1 MPFLMFVIFHNTKC
15 AHMEVCPLYTAEWEK
30 RKLQDSMY
38 NMNQLKRL
46 CMQFIHTYILYS
58 KQGKRGFL
66 FYISLHY
73 FKFFYEGHLLFWHFF
88 LKSNEDLVHM
98 VWEESW
104 GRL

>member
-38 NMNQLKRL
+38 SVNQLKRL

-58 KQGKRGFL
+58 KLREKGDFYFTYLCTTLSFL
-66 FYISLHY
+66 
-73 FKFFYEGHLLFWHFF
+73 
-88 LKSNEDLVHM
+88 
-98 VWEESW
+98 
-104 GRL
+104 